1 MSNKYIDDEWKN
13 SLIGKDETRIYI
25 NPRNI
30 TLPPANEDD
39 VSLVL
44 QPPQK
49 GFHYVINGGLGMTD
63 LDYIDGGDGTTDLD
77 YYDGGD
83 GIGF

>member
-49 GFHYVINGGLGMTD
+49 EFNNIINGGFSGSD
-63 LDYIDGGDGTTDLD
+63 FDYIDGGSSSDGFD

-83 GIGF
+83 SNI